1 MLAIFGTFT
10 DHAWPGAVLFTLVL
24 FLLMFIVNER
34 ALPLARKPPTS
45 IKAEFRYEE
54 EQRHTIEED

>member
-10 DHAWPGAVLFTLVL
+10 DHAWPGAILFTLIL
-24 FLLMFIVNER
+24 FLLMFIINER
-34 ALPLARKPPTS
+34 ALPLNRKTPTS

-54 EQRHTIEED
+54 QQRDTIEED